1 MKAVIYPYD
10 FEFISTLKYRDML
23 KDIEIVY
30 LLSPM
35 GFGNS
40 GRDGYYLQDEK
51 SGYIIKS
58 ELADDEY
65 ANIDTLLITESILK
79 LPITDRIEELD
90 KILSKCSYV
99 VNMAY
104 ENDFSKMIGK
114 LCQRKDVK
122 LIDNFDLVG
131 NKKVINL
138 NSVGLPSERNRIN
151 TPVIA
156 VCGLAPMTQK
166 FDLQLYFR
174 NQLLHNGYKVSQI
187 GTKQNSQ
194 LFGFH
199 TWGEPLYDNTFPE
212 TEKIARINQF
222 IKDIEAEE
230 KPDVFI
236 IGIPDALVPY
246 THKHTFR
253 YGIPA
258 FEIFNAVS
266 PDFTIMSLFNGEYTD
281 EFYEEMIKLCNYK
294 FNIDI
299 DCFYNSHFVPIS
311 LSINANDLSYSFAR
325 RKTIAEGKYQV
336 FNSECIES
344 KELYDYMIGCL
355 QQYGRFKS
363 Y

>member
-1 MKAVIYPYD
+1 MKAVVYPYD
-10 FEFISTLKYRDML
+10 FEFMSTLKYRSML

-35 GFGNS
+35 GFGIS
-40 GRDGYYLQDEK
+40 GKDGYYLQDEK
-51 SGYIIKS
+51 SGYIIKN
-58 ELADDEY
+58 ELSDNEY
-65 ANIDTLLITESILK
+65 RNIDTLLITESILK
-79 LPITDRIEELD
+79 LPIAD
-90 KILSKCSYV
+90 KVEQLGNILSKCSCV
-99 VNMAY
+99 INLAY
-104 ENDFSKMIGK
+104 DANFSETINE
-114 LCQRKDVK
+114 LCQEKNVK
-122 LIDNFDLVG
+122 LVDNHTLIGNQNVID
-131 NKKVINL
+131 L

-174 NQLLHNGYKVSQI
+174 NQLLQNGYKVSQI
-187 GTKQNSQ
+187 GTKLNSQ

-199 TWGEPLYDNTFPE
+199 TWGETLYNNRFTE
-212 TEKIARINQF
+212 IEKIARINQL
-222 IKDIEAEE
+222 IKDIELEE

-236 IGIPDALVPY
+236 VGIPDALVPY

-266 PDFTIMSLFNGEYTD
+266 PDYTVLSLFNGEYTD
-281 EFYEEMIKLCNYK
+281 EFYEEMLNLCNYK

-299 DCFYNSHFVPIS
+299 DCFYNAHFVPVS
-311 LSINANDLSYSFAR
+311 LSVNATDLSYSFAE
-325 RKTIAEGKYQV
+325 KKSATGGKYQV
-336 FNSECIES
+336 FNSESIES
-344 KELYDYMIGCL
+344 KEMYDCML
-355 QQYGRFKS
+355 ESLKRYGQFKS

>member
-10 FEFISTLKYRDML
+10 FESVSTLKYRSML

-35 GFGNS
+35 GFGIA
-40 GRDGYYLQDEK
+40 GKDGYYLQDEK

-58 ELADDEY
+58 ELNDDEY
-65 ANIDTLLITESILK
+65 ADIDTLLITEAILK
-79 LPITDRIEELD
+79 LPAADRMGELG
-90 KILSKCSYV
+90 KILSNCSYV
-99 VNMAY
+99 INMAY
-104 ENDFSKMIGK
+104 GDDLFKAVEK
-114 LCQRKDVK
+114 LCQEKSIK
-122 LIDNFDLVG
+122 LINNFDLIG
-131 NKKVINL
+131 GQKVIDL

-151 TPVIA
+151 TPIIA
-156 VCGLAPMTQK
+156 VCGIAPMTQK

-174 NQLLHNGYKVSQI
+174 EHLLKNGYKVSQI
-187 GTKQNSQ
+187 GTKLNGQ

-199 TWGEPLYDNTFPE
+199 TWGESLYDNAFPE

-222 IKDIEAEE
+222 IKDIETEE

-258 FEIFNAVS
+258 FEIFNAIS
-266 PDFTIMSLFNGEYTD
+266 PDFTIMSLFNNEYTD
-281 EFYEEMIKLCNYK
+281 EFYEEMTKLCNYK

-299 DCFYNSHFVPIS
+299 DCFYNSHFVPVS
-311 LSINANDLSYSFAR
+311 LSVNAADLSYSFAE
-325 RKTIAEGKYQV
+325 RKTTTGGKYQV
-336 FNSECIES
+336 FNSDCIEN
-344 KELYDYMIGCL
+344 KGLYDYMIESL
-355 QQYGRFKS
+355 EQYGQFKS

>member
-10 FEFISTLKYRDML
+10 FEFTSTLKYRDLL

-35 GFGNS
+35 GFGIA
-40 GRDGYYLQDEK
+40 GKDGYYLQNEQ

-58 ELADDEY
+58 ELNDDEY
-65 ANIDTLLITESILK
+65 ADIDTLLITESILK
-79 LPITDRIEELD
+79 LPVADRMGELE
-90 KILSKCSYV
+90 KILSKCSHAI
-99 VNMAY
+99 NMAY
-104 ENDFSKMIGK
+104 GNDFSKAVEE
-114 LCQRKDVK
+114 LCQEKNVK
-122 LIDNFDLVG
+122 LINNFNLVG
-131 NKKVINL
+131 NQKAISL
-138 NSVGLPSERNRIN
+138 SSVGVASERNRIN
-151 TPVIA
+151 TPIIA

-174 NQLLHNGYKVSQI
+174 NHLLHNGFKVSQI
-187 GTKQNSQ
+187 GTKLNSQ

-199 TWGEPLYDNTFPE
+199 TWGEALYDNTFPE
-212 TEKIARINQF
+212 TEKIVRINQF
-222 IKDIEAEE
+222 IKNIEAEE

-266 PDFTIMSLFNGEYTD
+266 PDFAIMSLFNGEYTD
-281 EFYEEMIKLCNYK
+281 EFYEEMVKLCNYK

-299 DCFYNSHFVPIS
+299 DCFYNSHFVPVS
-311 LSINANDLSYSFAR
+311 LSINATDLSYSFAER
-325 RKTIAEGKYQV
+325 ETATEGKYQV
-336 FNSECIES
+336 FNSECLEN
-344 KELYDYMIGCL
+344 KELYDYTMGCL
-355 QQYGRFKS
+355 QQYGQFKS